1 MDATDSMNKAAR
13 EFARQITQKES
24 LKRAGF
30 NAMFKDELPDKLET
44 QKAIDALTRVS
55 QERSNVSKELM
66 TYRKY
71 VPALLKYIM
80 QEEDCIKMLHKHIE
94 RMTNDSE
101 DKKYQRWTPEEE
113 ETLIDMVCSGRYSMI
128 ELSTTLGRTVPAI
141 KTKLSNLV
149 GIKRLSQEVAGK
161 FIGTLNGNTVEG
173 SIDGTV
179 FLK

>member
-13 EFARQITQKES
+13 EFARQLTQKES

-30 NAMFKDELPDKLET
+30 NAMFHDELPDKLET
-44 QKAIDALTRVS
+44 QKAIDACNRLS

-71 VPALLKYIM
+71 VPVLLKYIL
-80 QEEDCIKMLHKHIE
+80 QEEDCIKMLNRHIE
-94 RMTNDSE
+94 RMMNDSE
-101 DKKYQRWTPEEE
+101 EKKYQRWTPEEE
-113 ETLIDMVCSGRYSMI
+113 ETLIDMICSGKYSMI

-141 KTKLSNLV
+141 KTKVSNLV

-161 FIGTLNGNTVEG
+161 FIGKIDGASVEG
-173 SIDGTV
+173 NISGTV